1 MGRLKKR
8 SKQLLEARKIAKMK
22 NTVRKD
28 HELDLDKVTPAPSTP
43 TNSSVLLSM
52 QTSSKK
58 KTVDIPAMDIGSSS
72 SLFNDQS
79 AKQAYRTIIDISQI
93 EKLLSPLLCP
103 YCNADGL
110 TLHSDDNSRFGLVLK
125 LKLYCDNCG
134 TVVNDVFTSERSLN
148 DKKFS
153 INTSAVVASSL
164 CGLGPLTF
172 NNFCEH
178 LDLPGL
184 SAKNFYNRTKS
195 IYKDAEDVRQA
206 LRSKTIRLV
215 RKEHAKNSNSALSDD
230 DILDIA
236 VSFDGTW
243 MTRGHKSMI
252 GVSCVIDVLT
262 GYVIDFEVLSSFCQ
276 TCSTTGTRLKAQSP
290 ALYKEWFESH
300 KPDCDINYTGS
311 SGMMET
317 HAAEILWRR
326 SIEKFKLRYTT
337 MLSDGDSKA
346 FNKVCEIKPYG
357 DVPITKEECVNH
369 VGKRMGTAL
378 RNLVT
383 DCSKKGISLGGN
395 GVGKLTQQTIKKLSK
410 YYTRAIRKHN
420 DAKQMRNAI
429 LASMY
434 HNFSTDKRPM
444 HHLCPSGADSWC
456 FYKSCEAKNVKPGK
470 HSLHIHTP
478 LNYDLLAEHLKPIYK
493 RLSEPQLLQRC
504 LLGSTQNAN
513 ESFHSCIWNIC
524 SKSRFSSL
532 KKVNFSVLAAVGQ
545 FNFGF
550 SFGSEIKSFFDCQV
564 SKSSQRLGLLRLKKR
579 LKNAAYKKQQV
590 VKRRLL
596 LRKEA
601 KARKELQFI
610 EAEGVSYSSGHF

>member
-1 MGRLKKR
+1 M
-8 SKQLLEARKIAKMK
+8 
-22 NTVRKD
+22 
-28 HELDLDKVTPAPSTP
+28 
-43 TNSSVLLSM
+43 
-52 QTSSKK
+52 
-58 KTVDIPAMDIGSSS
+58 SS
-72 SLFNDQS
+72 SLR
-79 AKQAYRTIIDISQI
+79 A
-93 EKLLSPLLCP
+93 ELLFFACSFLTSRIVLLCKQVP
-103 YCNADGL
+103 KKKADGL

-164 CGLGPLTF
+164 CGIGPLTF

-206 LRSKTIRLV
+206 LHSKTIRLV

-317 HAAEILWRR
+317 HAAETLWRR
-326 SIEKFKLRYTT
+326 SIEKFHYTT

-346 FNKVCEIKPYG
+346 FNKVCEIKPHG
-357 DVPITKEECVNH
+357 EVPITKEECVNH

-378 RNLVT
+378 RFQNLHT
-383 DCSKKGISLGGN
+383 SISN
-395 GVGKLTQQTIKKLSK
+395 I
-410 YYTRAIRKHN
+410 
-420 DAKQMRNAI
+420 
-429 LASMY
+429 
-434 HNFSTDKRPM
+434 NFS
-444 HHLCPSGADSWC
+444 
-456 FYKSCEAKNVKPGK
+456 YK
-470 HSLHIHTP
+470 
-478 LNYDLLAEHLKPIYK
+478 
-493 RLSEPQLLQRC
+493 
-504 LLGSTQNAN
+504 
-513 ESFHSCIWNIC
+513 
-524 SKSRFSSL
+524 
-532 KKVNFSVLAAVGQ
+532 
-545 FNFGF
+545 
-550 SFGSEIKSFFDCQV
+550 
-564 SKSSQRLGLLRLKKR
+564 
-579 LKNAAYKKQQV
+579 
-590 VKRRLL
+590 
-596 LRKEA
+596 
-601 KARKELQFI
+601 
-610 EAEGVSYSSGHF
+610 